1 MSFNTTSPMNANDS
15 ARSSC
20 RSCKIK
26 RSRVIT
32 KNSRLKA
39 SHNNSSLNESYD
51 SNNNNCSYDEADHH
65 HQRYNNETVYFGYGE
80 NSIMEEKSLHS
91 PSPKITAMFPAETS
105 TPKKSNQR
113 IQSNGILETLFD
125 LLPQP
130 VVYKNELLN
139 GNFASVQNWIDA
151 LQFNVASEVMSALQS
166 KSIEPD
172 SFVLTPTYSYKLIK
186 SIQSKA
192 MVLQAEFEKI
202 EKCSNRNEFLP
213 SVQNLADLLLDFITK
228 QELRRMYYAY
238 SAKDYKK
245 LCENFQSLRDML
257 RDLKNICAKIDVD
270 DLEEFPI
277 CDDMQLIKRY
287 FLITIK
293 ILFKVLVSAIVDC
306 VEHAQSE
313 VMLRS
318 NITHLVN
325 LISSS
330 DEYNEGTFSSLSDA
344 FAENSVVRVLLLVC
358 LENKNSLIRALAL
371 RTLALVCV
379 SEDTIQQFE
388 INSGFEILRDIIIID
403 KSCGRS
409 EQEVRESISLLASI
423 TAPWQQLSMTE
434 ESFKELKL
442 YVDDFIE
449 GVTTLLESTTS
460 SQSILICVAVL
471 NNLSRLEATA
481 IYSLI
486 SHQTLSTLT
495 RVFAEQVGGE
505 YTIFFVVSYKHE
517 IFFAMTIIIFFFLFL
532 RNKLLQSY

>member
-1 MSFNTTSPMNANDS
+1 MSANDS

-65 HQRYNNETVYFGYGE
+65 QRYNNETVYFGYGE
-80 NSIMEEKSLHS
+80 NSIMEEKSLRS
-91 PSPKITAMFPAETS
+91 PSPKITAIFPAETS
-105 TPKKSNQR
+105 TPKKSNHQQQR
-113 IQSNGILETLFD
+113 MKSNGILETLVD

-139 GNFASVQNWIDA
+139 GNFASVQNWIDG

-192 MVLQAEFEKI
+192 VMLQVEFERI
-202 EKCSNRNEFLP
+202 EKSSNRNEFLP
-213 SVQNLADLLLDFITK
+213 SVLHLADLLLDFVAK

-245 LCENFQSLRDML
+245 LCENFQSLREML
-257 RDLKNICAKIDVD
+257 RDLKNICAKIEVD

-313 VMLRS
+313 IMLRS
-318 NITHLVN
+318 NITHLAN

-330 DEYNEGTFSSLSDA
+330 SGEYNEGTFSSLSDA
-344 FAENSVVRVLLLVC
+344 FSENSVVRVMLLVC
-358 LENKNSLIRALAL
+358 IENKNSLIRALAL
-371 RTLALVCV
+371 RTLALICT
-379 SEDTIQQFE
+379 SEDTIQQFD

-423 TAPWQQLSMTE
+423 TAPWQQISMTE

-449 GVTTLLESTTS
+449 GVTTLLDSTTS

-471 NNLSRLEATA
+471 NNLSRLESTA

-505 YTIFFVVSYKHE
+505 YTIFFVVS
-517 IFFAMTIIIFFFLFL
+517 
-532 RNKLLQSY
+532 